1 MVDSGGQM
9 ILTPVLYLGRWLRK
23 YRRRAGLG
31 QRWPV
36 ALVCHWVDTYWVIF
50 SLLCVFFFFGFVFL
64 KKGVL
69 LFFSML
75 ALNIRKTG
83 FLMFFFFFSFFKLA
97 TSSKAFLGF
106 SSLSL
111 R

>member
-1 MVDSGGQM
+1 M

-36 ALVCHWVDTYWVIF
+36 ALVCHRVDTYWVIF
-50 SLLCVFFFFGFVFL
+50 SLLGFFWFCFFKEGCTSVFQYVGTEHKKNRFFNFVFFFF
-64 KKGVL
+64 
-69 LFFSML
+69 
-75 ALNIRKTG
+75 
-83 FLMFFFFFSFFKLA
+83 KLA
-97 TSSKAFLGF
+97 SSSKAFLGF

>member
-1 MVDSGGQM
+1 MAQEITGEQVWDKDGQ
-9 ILTPVLYLGRWLRK
+9 LLWCVTRWIPT
-23 YRRRAGLG
+23 GSFS
-31 QRWPV
+31 
-36 ALVCHWVDTYWVIF
+36 VCWVF
-50 SLLCVFFFFGFVFL
+50 SGFVFL

-83 FLMFFFFFSFFKLA
+83 FLMLFFFFKLA
-97 TSSKAFLGF
+97 SSSKAFLGF